1 MTPLDPRII
10 TRQQALAEYF
20 DERAVRARNHTNNDV
35 ACRQAAWMEQNARD
49 IRDALKHI
57 AAVDAERAAAAA
69 DQHAVAPLLPPTN
82 TPLMHFSNAKSSA
95 RCSRRRMPR
104 LRRWSDVP

>member
-1 MTPLDPRII
+1 
-10 TRQQALAEYF
+10 
-20 DERAVRARNHTNNDV
+20 V

-57 AAVDAERAAAAA
+57 AAVDAERAAAA
-69 DQHAVAPLLPPTN
+69 
-82 TPLMHFSNAKSSA
+82 FSNAKSSA

-104 LRRWSDVP
+104 RRRWSDGGRQRQTSPRAYRARV